1 MFVVCLGKSIAKRD
15 RRKAFEGGGGNKV
28 EIRKQTPKRSRQPE
42 DASLLRFISEC
53 SGISF
58 HVLVG
63 LAWQSPSLSHS
74 LYPALLLLLSL
85 ARSLPQAGV

>member
-1 MFVVCLGKSIAKRD
+1 MVGV
-15 RRKAFEGGGGNKV
+15 V

-63 LAWQSPSLSHS
+63 LARQSLCLFLSPRLALSLSA
-74 LYPALLLLLSL
+74 ALTLLAL
-85 ARSLPQAGV
+85 AGV

>member
-1 MFVVCLGKSIAKRD
+1 MVGV
-15 RRKAFEGGGGNKV
+15 V

-63 LAWQSPSLSHS
+63 LARQS
-74 LYPALLLLLSL
+74 LLSL
-85 ARSLPQAGV
+85 SIPQTRSLSLSLCCSLAGV

>member
-1 MFVVCLGKSIAKRD
+1 M
-15 RRKAFEGGGGNKV
+15 V

-63 LAWQSPSLSHS
+63 LARQSLPVSFHPSDSLS
-74 LYPALLLLLSL
+74 LSL
-85 ARSLPQAGV
+85 SLLFSGRCMKMSLAQPGSLPICKYLCTSM

>member
-1 MFVVCLGKSIAKRD
+1 MVGV
-15 RRKAFEGGGGNKV
+15 V

-63 LAWQSPSLSHS
+63 LASQSLSVSSYPSDSLTLFLSLFLLWQVYENVIGSAWQS
-74 LYPALLLLLSL
+74 ANM
-85 ARSLPQAGV
+85 